1 MESMSP
7 EDEKKIRIAI
17 ALSKIDKVKMLMVVA
32 AIFCI
37 ASTTWVIWVIKD
49 ALNEND
55 PIMAILEPH
64 PISFIAMAFAAAY
77 SAYVFIMAY
86 RQYKKNQQA

>member
-1 MESMSP
+1 MEPMSP
-7 EDEKKIRIAI
+7 EDQKKIRIAI
-17 ALSKIDKVKMLMVVA
+17 ALSKIDNIKMLMAVA

-37 ASTTWVIWVIKD
+37 ASTTWAIWIVKD

-55 PIMAILEPH
+55 PIMAILGQH
-64 PISFIAMAFAAAY
+64 PISFVAMVCAAAY